1 VFKLF
6 PEGYDYY
13 EEFVTKSRRIIT
25 ESTGV
30 GSLIKKPIIDEC
42 E

>member
-1 VFKLF
+1 LF

-13 EEFVTKSRRIIT
+13 EEFVTKSRRIIIG
-25 ESTGV
+25 STGV
-30 GSLIKKPIIDEC
+30 GSLIKKPVIDGC